1 MWRFVWIAL
10 AILVMACSGRD
21 KSIGPRA
28 EITQSTAPPP
38 LVLTAN
44 PITTPDALANPI
56 HAEIEPRD
64 YILGPATAPVTIVMY
79 GDFQCGRCARY
90 ARDLE
95 ILRGE
100 YPTELRLIWRHLP
113 ATQTNDKAAL
123 ALQAA
128 EAAAAQ
134 GRFWDMHA
142 ILFTTQSQWLDQ
154 DLAVF
159 KTTLVGYARAAGL
172 DVTAFAEAL
181 DDERYLPLIDDYRAQ
196 ADALGIVGIP
206 TLLINGELLND
217 RDDLFGLQRLVELV
231 LLSERHFEQAPPMTI
246 DTRRDY
252 WAVIETEKGAITIDL
267 LEQDAPITVNN
278 FVFLVENGW
287 YTNTSFF
294 LVIPDFYAQA
304 GDPSETGRGHPGYTI
319 EGEHANGLQFNR
331 AGVVAMS
338 HPPGELE
345 QNGSQFF
352 ITYGSLPEHETEW
365 DGQYTIFGFVTE
377 GLDVVQK
384 LTPRN
389 PGDPLHFPNP
399 PQGDLITSIRIVI
412 NEAAP

>member
-1 MWRFVWIAL
+1 MQRRWWVIL
-10 AILVMACSGRD
+10 AMLLMACSGGD
-21 KSIGPRA
+21 DSTGPRA

-38 LVLTAN
+38 LVSTTN
-44 PITTPDALANPI
+44 PITTPDALANPTPDT
-56 HAEIEPRD
+56 IEPRD
-64 YILGPATAPVTIVMY
+64 YILGPEDAPVTIVMY

-100 YPTELRLIWRHLP
+100 YPDDLRLIWRHLP
-113 ATQTNDKAAL
+113 DTQTNDKAAL
-123 ALQAA
+123 TLQAA

-142 ILFTTQSQWLDQ
+142 VLFTTQSQWLDQ
-154 DLAVF
+154 SADEF
-159 KTTLVGYARAAGL
+159 KTTLVDYARAAGL
-172 DVTAFAEAL
+172 DAVAFAEAL
-181 DDERYLPLIDDYRAQ
+181 DDERYLPLVDEYRTQ

-217 RDDLFGLQRLVELV
+217 RDDLFGLQRLVELA
-231 LLSERHFEQAPPMTI
+231 LLDERHFDAPPPMTI

-252 WAVIETEKGAITIDL
+252 RAIIETEKGDITLDL
-267 LEQDAPITVNN
+267 LEQHAPIAVNN
-278 FVFLVENGW
+278 FVFLVEQGW

-304 GDPSETGRGHPGYTI
+304 GDPSETGRGNPGYTI
-319 EGEHANGLQFNR
+319 AGEHANGLTFDQ

-338 HPPGELE
+338 HPSGELE

-352 ITYGSLPEHETEW
+352 ITYGPLPEHETEW
-365 DGQYTIFGFVTE
+365 DGQYTIFGLVTD
-377 GLDVVQK
+377 GLEVVQN

-399 PQGDLITSIRIVI
+399 PQGDVIISIRIVVDE
-412 NEAAP
+412 NLP